1 MKNSSIQ
8 FLLVMTVALL
18 AAAAEEALPKFLGV
32 GFPVLLTAVQM
43 FAVSRPAAVMMFAAI
58 VSGALE
64 DAISSLPMMTSIS
77 YFLAVAILTRWTD
90 IPRSATILTYP
101 LYHLWLWVWVA
112 DLEGGLFSR
121 VAAALPI
128 GVVTA
133 MAVAAVVPWIERKVA
148 VDEQG

>member
-1 MKNSSIQ
+1 
-8 FLLVMTVALL
+8 MTVALL

-133 MAVAAVVPWIERKVA
+133 VAVAAVVPWIERKVA